1 MTAQTSS
8 TLREHIADALRT
20 ALVKGDLKP
29 GQRVQ
34 EVEIALQYQTSRTP
48 VREAL
53 RQLEA
58 EGFVHI
64 RPRRGAVVS
73 PITVRDIKEFYD
85 LKGLLESYAAERSA
99 AYISDDEIKRME
111 RLNTELESAYKASDI
126 QQIIQVHNAFHDVF
140 INACGNERLS
150 ALIQNLV
157 KQYQRFRIALSH
169 TSSVEDSFEIHKEI
183 IEAFKERD
191 GEKAARLV
199 RKNSQQGAEALIKHV
214 NKQ

>member
-1 MTAQTSS
+1 MTAQPQS
-8 TLREHIADALRT
+8 TLREQIADSLRA
-20 ALVKGDLKP
+20 ALVKGELKP

-34 EVEIALQYQTSRTP
+34 EVEIAAQYKTSRTP

-53 RQLEA
+53 RQLES

-64 RPRRGAVVS
+64 RPRRGAVVT
-73 PITVRDIKEFYD
+73 PITARDIREFYD
-85 LKGLLESYAAERSA
+85 LKGLLEGYAAERA
-99 AYISDDEIKRME
+99 AACISDDDIKRME
-111 RLNTELESAYKASDI
+111 EFNIKLEQAYKAGDI
-126 QQIIQVHNAFHDVF
+126 QQIVQVHNAFHEIF

-150 ALIQNLV
+150 ALIHNLV

-183 IEAFKERD
+183 ISAFKERD

-199 RKNSQQGAEALIKHV
+199 KKNSLQGAEALMLRVK
-214 NKQ
+214 